1 MAARLR
7 PSCSAHQAV
16 VPRARMVNFR
26 HSSLPSSRVAR
37 AGISNVADVSKHSSK
52 PLTSDRVS
60 LRLPE
65 GWTRRRIELTETQN
79 NPSSQQKSRK
89 LALKKEPILSYEE
102 YRNKFLKGY
111 KAYQEER
118 VNDYLQA
125 GYRLE
130 EIDWKKIKKSYEIYC
145 KSAYNSYTIELEQD
159 NPGFIL

>member
-1 MAARLR
+1 MAVRLR
-7 PSCSAHQAV
+7 PSCPARQPAV
-16 VPRARMVNFR
+16 SRARVINS
-26 HSSLPSSRVAR
+26 HPSSLPSSRIAR
-37 AGISNVADVSKHSSK
+37 ASISNVANLSKHSSK
-52 PLTSDRVS
+52 SLTSDRVN
-60 LRLPE
+60 LKLPE

-79 NPSSQQKSRK
+79 NPSSSQKSSR
-89 LALKKEPILSYEE
+89 LALKKESILSYEE

-130 EIDWKKIKKSYEIYC
+130 EIDWKKIRKSYEIYC
-145 KSAYNSYTIELEQD
+145 KSAYNSYTIQLEQD